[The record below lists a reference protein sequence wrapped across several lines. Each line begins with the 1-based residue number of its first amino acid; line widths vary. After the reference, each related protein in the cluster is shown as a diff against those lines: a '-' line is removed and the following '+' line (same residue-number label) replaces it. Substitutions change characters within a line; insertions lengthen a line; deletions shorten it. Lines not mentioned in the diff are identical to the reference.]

1 MVDTSPQNQN
11 PEHETPKD
19 GAPAA
24 ESTTDPID
32 HPGAETVPPSAAPAA
47 TAPVPTAAEP
57 ETAAPETTAPETT
70 ASAAAAPA
78 APVAAAAP
86 RSKRGLILA
95 GTIVAAVIVVGGIF
109 GGGVLVGTSVG
120 ANHGI
125 IDARQGPGGFDHRG
139 DRGDGPATG
148 VAPGTGTK
156 ATPPSGTRPDGGQRG
171 GSDGTRGPSNG

>member
-1 MVDTSPQNQN
+1 MVDTSPQSQN
-11 PEHETPKD
+11 PEHETPKG

-24 ESTTDPID
+24 ESTTAPID
-32 HPGAETVPPSAAPAA
+32 HPGAETVPPS
-47 TAPVPTAAEP
+47 
-57 ETAAPETTAPETT
+57 
-70 ASAAAAPA
+70 A

-120 ANHGI
+120 ATHGI
-125 IDARQGPGGFDHRG
+125 IDARQGPGGLDHRG